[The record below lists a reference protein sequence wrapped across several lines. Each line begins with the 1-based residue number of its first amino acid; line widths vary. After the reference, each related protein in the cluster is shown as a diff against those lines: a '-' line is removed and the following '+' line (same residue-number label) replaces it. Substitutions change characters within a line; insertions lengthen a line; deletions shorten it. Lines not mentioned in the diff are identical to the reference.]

1 MQRPSRPRL
10 PRRPRPDRPALLHQF
25 SSLETAAEIVRVTL
39 EPVFRPVRPRAGRA
53 GFLFGGTL
61 FPVCRRAN
69 LKENFEMHISKRL
82 LLGLGLATLIM
93 ESVVIQPAF
102 AADKVS
108 LFKVIT
114 AKDEIVI
121 GISEDEL
128 AQMEGRNAAGVAKM
142 LVAKGSMSAWQYA
155 VRKSAGGDLEQAP
168 LHKIGL
174 IARDSLRV
182 EPYATPLKV
191 LPIDETKK

>member
-1 MQRPSRPRL
+1 
-10 PRRPRPDRPALLHQF
+10 
-25 SSLETAAEIVRVTL
+25 
-39 EPVFRPVRPRAGRA
+39 
-53 GFLFGGTL
+53 
-61 FPVCRRAN
+61 
-69 LKENFEMHISKRL
+69 
-82 LLGLGLATLIM
+82 M

-128 AQMEGRNAAGVAKM
+128 AQVEGRNAAGIAKM